1 MKESSAKILSFL
13 IVFTP
18 FLEPYKLFGV
28 TLDTACLFA
37 SIIFALVACKG
48 SNAKW
53 YGSKPFFIYAFTIP
67 NIVAILYGYTNHIMS
82 SFIVLTMYLLVLIKV
97 FPNLS
102 FVYIKKYYKVLVIL
116 VCVVFITQELMYLML
131 GYRFSALLPFLDI
144 RYDGLSMASFIQGQM
159 SYPRSSSFFLEP
171 SHMAHFL
178 LPYLALSLG
187 ENIRGLSLKK
197 YIEPIIITIILFFL
211 QSGNGLV
218 GAFAIWVF
226 FVLAVDISRTKKVL
240 FIATS
245 VLVGYFVISKL
256 MDTEIGASL
265 FNRVS
270 EIDAE
275 GDYER
280 SGTIRIFRGFYVFSG
295 MDSLLQLLGV
305 GTGGSV
311 DVIDN
316 SKYLV
321 MFFDNERYLNNIQM
335 LLIGFG
341 IIGTILFSGH
351 IVRLYRKNALSGKLV
366 LAAFIAICFLESFFM
381 TSKMILFMTIA
392 FLSKVEYDKKYLN
405 KPSAI
410 K

>member
-1 MKESSAKILSFL
+1 
-13 IVFTP
+13 
-18 FLEPYKLFGV
+18 
-28 TLDTACLFA
+28 
-37 SIIFALVACKG
+37 
-48 SNAKW
+48 
-53 YGSKPFFIYAFTIP
+53 
-67 NIVAILYGYTNHIMS
+67 
-82 SFIVLTMYLLVLIKV
+82 
-97 FPNLS
+97 
-102 FVYIKKYYKVLVIL
+102 
-116 VCVVFITQELMYLML
+116 
-131 GYRFSALLPFLDI
+131 
-144 RYDGLSMASFIQGQM
+144 
-159 SYPRSSSFFLEP
+159 
-171 SHMAHFL
+171 MAHFL

-218 GAFAIWVF
+218 GAFAIWAF

-245 VLVGYFVISKL
+245 VLVGYFVITKL
-256 MDTEIGASL
+256 MDTEIGAAL

-295 MDSLLQLLGV
+295 MDPLLQLFGV

-392 FLSKVEYDKKYLN
+392 FLSKLEYDKKYLN
-405 KPSAI
+405 KSSVI
-410 K
+410 R